1 MGKSAISMAI
11 FNSYVSLPEGIDLI
25 ISFSVWAQHTFNTIV
40 WVLPKVRA
48 TIDYADDMESRML
61 GTQLH
66 HDSWVA
72 MSSYYT
78 FIKFGNRLY
87 TSNVLV
93 G

>member
-1 MGKSAISMAI
+1 
-11 FNSYVSLPEGIDLI
+11 
-25 ISFSVWAQHTFNTIV
+25 
-40 WVLPKVRA
+40 VLPKVSA